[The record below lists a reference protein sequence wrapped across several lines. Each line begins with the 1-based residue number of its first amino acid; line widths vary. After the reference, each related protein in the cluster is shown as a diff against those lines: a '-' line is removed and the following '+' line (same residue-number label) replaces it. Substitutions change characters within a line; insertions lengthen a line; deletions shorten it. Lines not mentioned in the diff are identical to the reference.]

1 MLNRMCGT
9 LISCL
14 CYNNTAAAVVT
25 YGSLCCVLVFNRII
39 STQKNIN
46 NIFCGATND
55 NLWPLMCV

>member
-14 CYNNTAAAVVT
+14 CYNNTAAVVVT

-55 NLWPLMCV
+55 NL